1 MLKFVDNNKAMM
13 LSGDP
18 TMDPGF
24 DEYDIVEEKE
34 KFKMTQ
40 KELKKLM
47 DEHCIIPSE
56 LDDIFDF
63 VSALLYMRR
72 KELEDNE
79 PYATRTIQK
88 YEEAAYEVWDLL
100 DYLADIEDDEE

>member
-1 MLKFVDNNKAMM
+1 MIKRTDNRTLAI

-47 DEHCIIPSE
+47 KEHCIIPSE
-56 LDDIFDF
+56 LDDIIDF

-79 PYATRTIQK
+79 PYATRTIDMLFNA
-88 YEEAAYEVWDLL
+88 EHEVWELI
-100 DYLADIEDDEE
+100 DYISELEEE

>member
-1 MLKFVDNNKAMM
+1 MIKRTDNRTLAI
-13 LSGDP
+13 LSGDS

-47 DEHCIIPSE
+47 KEHCIVPSE
-56 LDDIFDF
+56 LDDIIDF

-79 PYATRTIQK
+79 PYATRTIDMLFNA
-88 YEEAAYEVWDLL
+88 EHEVWDLL
-100 DYLADIEDDEE
+100 DYISELEE